1 MVDDVPYGGGPGMV
15 MKPEPLFRA
24 VEAIS
29 AERGQPSAVVLM
41 TPQGRRFTHAEA
53 ARLSRL
59 ERLIV
64 ICGRYEG
71 VDERVAEGLVTDELS
86 IGDYV
91 LTGGELPALVVV
103 DAVARLRPGVVGDEA
118 SVVEDSFV
126 RGMLDHPHY
135 TRPAVFRGMAV
146 PDVLISGHHAEI
158 ERWRRGQRLRRT
170 WQRRP
175 DLLEHAALTS
185 EEQQELRGLPSR
197 ARVESREHQRRSP
210 IMKAIEIVEQRHLTA
225 RPEMRSGDT
234 VRVHVK
240 VREGDKERI
249 QVFEGTVIG
258 MHRGGANATF
268 TVRKVSFGQGVE
280 RIFPLHSPTIEK
292 SRSCAAQSPA
302 REAVLPA
309 RAQGQGRQDEGTEK
323 NCVGTGTGLWALGL
337 VPGFPVTRPRAS
349 RTLENVI
356 RRLGFVHVAG
366 VDEVGRGC
374 LAGRSSPR
382 RLCCTPTGTWPASPI
397 PRC

>member
-1 MVDDVPYGGGPGMV
+1 MNEREKSPGLMIDVITIFPSMVEAALAEGVVGRARERGLVDIRVRDLRTFTDDRHRVVDDEPYGGGPGMV

-53 ARLSRL
+53 SRLSRL

-71 VDERVAEGLVTDELS
+71 VDERVAEALVTDELS

-118 SVVEDSFV
+118 SVAGDSFV

-146 PDVLISGHHAEI
+146 PDVLVSGHHAEI

-175 DLLEHAALTS
+175 DLLEQAVLS
-185 EEQQELRGLPSR
+185 SDEQQELRRLRASGSPEPAPGVGPRRHEGSR
-197 ARVESREHQRRSP
+197 A
-210 IMKAIEIVEQRHLTA
+210 
-225 RPEMRSGDT
+225 
-234 VRVHVK
+234 
-240 VREGDKERI
+240 
-249 QVFEGTVIG
+249 
-258 MHRGGANATF
+258 
-268 TVRKVSFGQGVE
+268 
-280 RIFPLHSPTIEK
+280 
-292 SRSCAAQSPA
+292 
-302 REAVLPA
+302 
-309 RAQGQGRQDEGTEK
+309 
-323 NCVGTGTGLWALGL
+323 
-337 VPGFPVTRPRAS
+337 PRAVKECSS
-349 RTLENVI
+349 R
-356 RRLGFVHVAG
+356 
-366 VDEVGRGC
+366 
-374 LAGRSSPR
+374 
-382 RLCCTPTGTWPASPI
+382 
-397 PRC
+397 